1 MASAAVAL
9 ASAAALASAVAL
21 ASAAA
26 LASASA
32 SPAVASS
39 SAVASSAAVAWASAS
54 SELAWAS
61 WVPAASSCR
70 TGVSAVEVAAVPG
83 RYGQQSLAHGHV
95 PCSLGCLPLDS
106 GRWRCVGAQW

>member
-9 ASAAALASAVAL
+9 ASAAALASAVA
-21 ASAAA
+21 AAAVA

-70 TGVSAVEVAAVPG
+70 TGVSAVEVAEVPG

-106 GRWRCVGAQW
+106 GRWHCVGAQW